1 MKKWIT
7 YIIILI
13 TPAIVYANDV
23 EKTIISIELEK
34 SRLEREKS
42 MLVLNKAM
50 FLYFSF
56 LFVGILGFIN
66 QYLTQKMLNLLVIM
80 GLIVLII
87 GTLPYINI
95 MTSEGKKLDK
105 MIYELKRKQGGK

>member
-1 MKKWIT
+1 MGK
-7 YIIILI
+7 LS
-13 TPAIVYANDV
+13 DV
-23 EKTIISIELEK
+23 ERAIISIELER
-34 SRLEREKS
+34 SRLDREKS

-56 LFVGILGFIN
+56 LFVGILGFVN

-80 GLIVLII
+80 GLIVLIV

-95 MTSEGKKLDK
+95 MASEGKKLDK
-105 MIYELKRKQGGK
+105 MISELRKKHGGK